1 MKSWNGDAMPKH
13 LNWMNVGLETF
24 AIRRWGTL
32 MKRLALKESENIS
45 PKDEKLKRNGP
56 RWLRDKPVRGTSKS
70 D

>member
-1 MKSWNGDAMPKH
+1 
-13 LNWMNVGLETF
+13 MNVGLETF

-56 RWLRDKPVRGTSKS
+56 RWLRDKPVRGMSKS